1 MSDETENA
9 NPSRFNKALLFRVL
23 AVALFVLLGTFA
35 VIQSMRGGS
44 TSVASL
50 ENSADSLATKTGD
63 AASGLVSGIKSS
75 VKKVSG
81 AFKKPPAS
89 PKTSLGNG
97 LKPKV
102 TSKPTNSFAKS
113 GAFAPKTNT
122 FGQPKPPTKLSAKKP
137 AQPPTRYAQAPSG
150 VPIIGNN
157 NGFGTRPSLPKAPAT
172 TFGDKA
178 KAAVSQLK
186 TPSGFVATSPS
197 TVKENLTNSASNL
210 LRKTKEEASNAVG
223 SLKQSASGGFGL
235 STKQSS
241 NSFGPPVRPLTPK
254 TSPASSGFGPGVPSS
269 FGARPP
275 ASGSSSKPQPP
286 VNRSSQK
293 SASFDSSRNLS
304 PVPKPNTRS
313 GFGSQSSFGNNS
325 STLQR
330 PVQPPTRQTKSSTSP
345 FDTSRDRFDSAK
357 TSAPPSRPLAS
368 PRTSV
373 PAQSISTKFSS
384 NSPTSRLGND
394 RNGRTSIALNSSP
407 LSKNVPGDK
416 VLDGV
421 QAPALTVEKLSPR
434 EIQVNQTADFQL
446 VVKNVGRVAADNVQ
460 VFDRVPAGTEY
471 QAATPE
477 PTQRSRDGSIQWNI
491 GTLRPG
497 QEKRIKL
504 QLKPTQP
511 GEIGS
516 VAHVTFATQAS
527 MRTMVTKPV
536 LEITHQAGQTH
547 LIGDDV
553 IFDVLVKNKGDG
565 PAKNVVIQEDVPNQ
579 LGVPSQLES
588 PDGTR
593 GIEYEIGTLLPG
605 QSRRVKLALKAANI
619 GKLRNVMFASADGG
633 LQAKHELPM
642 EIVAPNLVT
651 RTDGPTRRFLRR
663 NVTHDLIVKNT
674 GTAAAT
680 NVELI
685 ARLPSGLRFVDANN
699 QGRYDSNAHSVYWSL
714 AELARN
720 VEAKVELKT
729 MPVEVGSQPI
739 SFESFADLKIKS
751 SAKQPLSVE
760 HLVDVF
766 FDIDDVVD
774 PIEIGSNTSYR
785 LRVVNQG
792 TKAATNVQ
800 LQVDFPTGL
809 QPTAVD
815 GTLRHAINGQR
826 IAFAPINSMSPGDE
840 ISIVIHGKGQNAGD
854 HRVVVNM
861 RTDGR
866 TAPVSKEETTRVYS
880 DR

>member
-1 MSDETENA
+1 
-9 NPSRFNKALLFRVL
+9 
-23 AVALFVLLGTFA
+23 
-35 VIQSMRGGS
+35 
-44 TSVASL
+44 
-50 ENSADSLATKTGD
+50 
-63 AASGLVSGIKSS
+63 
-75 VKKVSG
+75 
-81 AFKKPPAS
+81 
-89 PKTSLGNG
+89 
-97 LKPKV
+97 
-102 TSKPTNSFAKS
+102 
-113 GAFAPKTNT
+113 
-122 FGQPKPPTKLSAKKP
+122 
-137 AQPPTRYAQAPSG
+137 
-150 VPIIGNN
+150 
-157 NGFGTRPSLPKAPAT
+157 
-172 TFGDKA
+172 
-178 KAAVSQLK
+178 
-186 TPSGFVATSPS
+186 
-197 TVKENLTNSASNL
+197 
-210 LRKTKEEASNAVG
+210 
-223 SLKQSASGGFGL
+223 
-235 STKQSS
+235 
-241 NSFGPPVRPLTPK
+241 
-254 TSPASSGFGPGVPSS
+254 
-269 FGARPP
+269 
-275 ASGSSSKPQPP
+275 
-286 VNRSSQK
+286 
-293 SASFDSSRNLS
+293 
-304 PVPKPNTRS
+304 
-313 GFGSQSSFGNNS
+313 
-325 STLQR
+325 
-330 PVQPPTRQTKSSTSP
+330 
-345 FDTSRDRFDSAK
+345 
-357 TSAPPSRPLAS
+357 
-368 PRTSV
+368 
-373 PAQSISTKFSS
+373 
-384 NSPTSRLGND
+384 
-394 RNGRTSIALNSSP
+394 
-407 LSKNVPGDK
+407 
-416 VLDGV
+416 
-421 QAPALTVEKLSPR
+421 
-434 EIQVNQTADFQL
+434 
-446 VVKNVGRVAADNVQ
+446 
-460 VFDRVPAGTEY
+460 
-471 QAATPE
+471 
-477 PTQRSRDGSIQWNI
+477 
-491 GTLRPG
+491 
-497 QEKRIKL
+497 
-504 QLKPTQP
+504 
-511 GEIGS
+511 
-516 VAHVTFATQAS
+516 